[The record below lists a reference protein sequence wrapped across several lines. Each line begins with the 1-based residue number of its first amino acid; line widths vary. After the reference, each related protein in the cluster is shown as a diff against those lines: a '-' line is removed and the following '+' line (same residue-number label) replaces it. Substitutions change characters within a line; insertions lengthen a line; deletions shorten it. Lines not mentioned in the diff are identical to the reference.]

1 MPGKPIRR
9 LFTVPAFTTV
19 VMSAVCFSYAT
30 VAMAEIS
37 TLFTTPQERQIIDAN
52 RYRNEAA
59 EQNRRPVVEEP
70 EVVVAGDSDPV
81 MKKVNNTYF
90 ISGIAISNEGFHSA
104 WINDQ
109 EYMDGD
115 LIEGNIRLKI
125 IAGADVKLRITA
137 PDGKRYYGTSG
148 ETLAVTYLVETEN

>member
-1 MPGKPIRR
+1 
-9 LFTVPAFTTV
+9 
-19 VMSAVCFSYAT
+19 MSAIVT
-30 VAMAEIS
+30 LTIVIWLGLGQVAMAEVS

-52 RYRNEAA
+52 RYRNDAA
-59 EQNRRPVVEEP
+59 EQNRRPVEET
-70 EVVVAGDSDPV
+70 EAVVVSDLV
-81 MKKVNNTYF
+81 REEVRITYV
-90 ISGIAISNEGFHSA
+90 ISGIAISSEGFHSA

-125 IAGADVKLRITA
+125 IVGTDVKLRMTA

-148 ETLAVTYLVETEN
+148 ETLEVTYLANTNN